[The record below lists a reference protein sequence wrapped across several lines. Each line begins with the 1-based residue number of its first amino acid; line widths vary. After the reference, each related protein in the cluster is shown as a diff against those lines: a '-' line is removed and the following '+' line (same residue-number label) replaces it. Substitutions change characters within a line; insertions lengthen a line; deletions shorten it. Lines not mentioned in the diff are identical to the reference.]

1 MIHLKLRKMNKKHLG
16 SAIYKAES
24 RPVLAG
30 TGADWAH
37 ARLPNVTTALLSGGV
52 SMGLTVTR
60 SIILVRK
67 LGQRTLPP
75 KYNNGKNYDLFQTPY
90 FCRCQHS
97 V

>member
-30 TGADWAH
+30 TGAGGH